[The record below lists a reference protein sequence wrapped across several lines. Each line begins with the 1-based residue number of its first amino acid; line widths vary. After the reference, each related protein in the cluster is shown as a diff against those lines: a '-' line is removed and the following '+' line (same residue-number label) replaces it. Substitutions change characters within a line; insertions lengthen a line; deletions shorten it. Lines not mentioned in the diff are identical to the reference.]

1 MANLFYENNVP
12 VLPIRNTV
20 VFPGGTLPLRVG
32 RTRSVAAVEA
42 AQARRTGGQDA
53 WILLVPQSKK
63 ESDADRRRP
72 GFGEEGPEIEELHK
86 VGVLANILR
95 LQGSATDGYQIVVRS
110 LTRFRVDEFRYM
122 KSGAIEAVGSVV
134 TDKIDADPETLRAL
148 ESSVRK
154 FAEEIIDLLPGNTQR
169 LKTLVSEIKDLTALV
184 DLCAGNLDITDAE
197 KLELLEELSL
207 KDRTLKLLDHL
218 QKQKQ
223 KLEVQGEIREK
234 LSHKLG
240 KAQRDALLR
249 EQIRTIRQELG
260 EEEDENERDDL
271 RKKIEEAGMPDDVK
285 KQALD
290 ELKRLESMGNNS
302 PETHVIRTY
311 IDWLIAMPWSKS
323 SQSDLGALDLV
334 KARESL
340 DADHFG
346 LDRVKKRI
354 LQHLAVM
361 KLRQDKTK
369 GSILL
374 LVGPPGVGKTSLGQS
389 VAKVLGRKFIRA
401 SLGGVRDES
410 EIRGHRRTYV
420 GAMPG
425 RIVQAIKRA
434 GENDPLMLLD
444 EIDKLGRGWAGDP
457 SAALLE
463 VLDPEQNST
472 FVDHYLDVPFDLSKV
487 FFVATAN
494 SLEGIPAPLL
504 DRMEVIE
511 LTGYTVEEK
520 LHIAKNHLIPKQL
533 AEHGL
538 KPEQV
543 ELSDEMLRK
552 LMLSYTRESGVRELQ
567 RRVAGVCRAVAEKLL
582 ITKDAKVV
590 VDEALLEDSFG
601 QERYTSELLHEKIGA
616 GVVTG
621 LAWTPVGGEIL
632 FVEAARVPGSGKL
645 TITGQLGDVMKE
657 SAQIAVSLV
666 RKLLGSDLDDPQLSK
681 TDLHIHVP
689 SGAIPKDGP
698 SAGVTLTT
706 ALASLMLGKPVDPRL
721 AMTGEITLRGA
732 VTAVG
737 GIKEKVLAAHRM
749 GVKKVLLSK
758 RNERDL
764 KELPED
770 VRKAIQFIT
779 VENIAE
785 VLKHALN
792 YDVLPMDHVAG
803 APNGPRGAPMSVA
816 SQ

>member
-1 MANLFYENNVP
+1 M
-12 VLPIRNTV
+12 
-20 VFPGGTLPLRVG
+20 PLRVG
-32 RTRSVAAVEA
+32 RTRSVAAVET
-42 AQARRTGGQDA
+42 AQSRRGPGQDS
-53 WILLVPQSKK
+53 WILLVPQNKSETDVERK
-63 ESDADRRRP
+63 RP
-72 GFGEEGPEIEELHK
+72 GFGDEGPEIDELHK
-86 VGVLANILR
+86 IGVLANILR
-95 LQGSATDGYQIVVRS
+95 MQGSATDGYQIVVRTLS
-110 LTRFRVDEFRYM
+110 RFRVDEYRFLP
-122 KSGAIEAVGSVV
+122 SGAIEAVGSVV
-134 TDKIDADPETLRAL
+134 TDKVDADAETLRAL
-148 ESSVRK
+148 EGSVRK

-169 LKTLVSEIKDLTALV
+169 LKALVNEIKDLSALV
-184 DLCAGNLDITDAE
+184 DLAAANIDISDAE

-218 QKQKQ
+218 QRQKQ

-260 EEEDENERDDL
+260 EEEDEQDNDDL
-271 RKKIEEAGMPDDVK
+271 RKRIEESGMPEEVRK
-285 KQALD
+285 TALD
-290 ELKRLESMGNNS
+290 ELKRLASMGNNS

-311 IDWLIAMPWSKS
+311 IDWLLAMPWVKS
-323 SQSDLGALDLV
+323 SESDLGKLDLV
-334 KARESL
+334 AARSSL
-340 DADHFG
+340 DADHYG
-346 LDRVKKRI
+346 LDKVKKRI

-361 KLRQDKTK
+361 KLRGDKNR

-401 SLGGVRDES
+401 SLGGIRDES

-425 RIVQAIKRA
+425 RIIQAYKRA
-434 GENDPLMLLD
+434 GENDPVMLLD

-472 FVDHYLDVPFDLSKV
+472 FVDHYLDVPFDLSKT

-494 SLEGIPAPLL
+494 SLEGIPGPLL

-511 LTGYTVEEK
+511 LTGYTIEEK
-520 LHIAKNHLIPKQL
+520 LHIAKNHLLPKQL
-533 AEHGL
+533 ADHGL
-538 KPEQV
+538 KTEQV
-543 ELSDEMLRK
+543 QLSDDILRK
-552 LMLSYTRESGVRELQ
+552 LTLSYTRESGVRELQ
-567 RRVAGVCRAVAEKLL
+567 RRIAGVCRAVAEKLL
-582 ITKDAKVV
+582 LTNTETVV
-590 VDEALLEDSFG
+590 VDDALLEEAFG

-632 FVEAARVPGSGKL
+632 YVEASKVPGSGKL
-645 TITGQLGDVMKE
+645 TITGQLGEVMKE

-666 RKLLGSDLDDPQLSK
+666 RKLLGADLDDPQLSK

-732 VTAVG
+732 VTPVG
-737 GIKEKVLAAHRM
+737 GIKEKVLAARRM
-749 GVKKVLLSK
+749 GIRRILLSK

-770 VRKAIQFIT
+770 VRSGMQYIL

-792 YDVLPMDHVAG
+792 YDVLSLEMAHAPHGPSG
-803 APNGPRGAPMSVA
+803 AALSVA
-816 SQ
+816 PRE